1 MLENLV
7 LRRVYDSPVLG
18 EWVHRIRRKHKRKI
32 IEQWMIERLNELD
45 FEWKV
50 HQVIHDFTYLHF
62 SLLLSSWMLDGIV
75 YIIM

>member
-1 MLENLV
+1 MKNLG

-45 FEWKV
+45 FEWRV
-50 HQVIHDFTYLHF
+50 HQVIHDFKNLHF
-62 SLLLSSWMLDGIV
+62 FNFFFSWMLGGIV